1 MRSGFFITEIS
12 NDKKNL
18 GNFFDKV
25 ANNNKRQKL

>member
-1 MRSGFFITEIS
+1 MRSGFFTEIS

-25 ANNNKRQKL
+25 ANNNKRQK